1 MRISGTFLNSK
12 IAQRIALILFLAA
25 FIPTILITGLTHN
38 TIDKLVSNHSHERLV
53 DNSQDYALTAFSNLL
68 FARTSLNNLSEML
81 DDSSPT
87 HPAKFEEYN
96 KAMFNSLL
104 LITPEGEVL
113 HQSKSA
119 QYYSQAQYK
128 KAILDAIKEAAPNK
142 TKLLVLPAIA
152 KNSAP
157 IISLILSR
165 DKNASAKNLLIAELN
180 PHLIWG
186 DIGDYSAD
194 ISVCAYR
201 IEGNSKSR
209 LFCSSEENPKFT
221 GSTLPENAG
230 DWELFLR
237 GEFQD
242 KAWIFVSKRLHPLSS
257 SVIGD
262 FLSSYGYLAA
272 AIFSLLLV
280 ALLSLMQIR
289 RTMVPLERLIEGTR
303 NISQGEF
310 TQVQVEGKSEFA
322 ELADSFNGMSAN
334 IKRQLD
340 TLQSLSAIDREMASN
355 LDVNQLINQVI
366 ARTQSLMPAATVCVT
381 RLDEESGAETQCSI
395 SISDKISLVTPRITI
410 PNQELALIKTYDS
423 GRFGH
428 CKKDGEFS
436 HENFLA
442 ELGAKYCWILP
453 IFWQGEMCAFL
464 SITDETA
471 LQQDSPNWDEIR
483 ELAGRI
489 GIAISAQAREDQLL
503 TQAQY
508 DNLTGL
514 PNRILLQDR
523 LRQAIEHSDRN
534 GKPFWLAFIDL
545 DRFKFINDSLGHK
558 AGDQLLSEVAK
569 RLEWTIRDTDT
580 VARFGGDEFIVIL
593 QGDMEDTLRMG
604 ILNRLIQAVEA
615 PFTIEGNEII
625 TTCSAGVSVYPT
637 DARSADVLLSNADI
651 AMYRAK
657 ELGKNNFQFFT
668 QSMNE
673 KVADRLRMETHL
685 RKALEL
691 NELEMFYQPKV
702 DLDTRQIVGME
713 ALIRWNSKELGFIT
727 PSQFISLA
735 EETGLIVPIG
745 EWALKTACKQAVA
758 WRKAGLGKL
767 LMAVNLSMRQFNQ
780 KNLLKSITNILEET
794 GMDAQQLEL
803 ELTESMIMDDA
814 EGAEQILHSIKSLG
828 IHLSI
833 DDFGTGYSSLSYLK
847 NLPVNTLK
855 IDKSFTDDIVLHSDE
870 APIVASIISLAK
882 NLKLNVVAEG
892 VETYEQVRYLSAHG
906 CNEIQGYY
914 FSKPASAESIEIL
927 LEAGKKLEPPHLK
940 LVEAHSSKNAQ

>member
-1 MRISGTFLNSK
+1 MHISGTFLKSK
-12 IAQRIALILFLAA
+12 IAQRIAFILFLAA
-25 FIPTILITGLTHN
+25 FIPTALITGLTHH
-38 TIDKLVSNHSHERLV
+38 TVDKLVTNHSHKELV
-53 DNSQDYALTAFSNLL
+53 DTSKNYALSVFSNLI
-68 FARTSLNNLSEML
+68 FARANLIMLSNEMAASNLTLTEKLDKNNHAIFSV
-81 DDSSPT
+81 
-87 HPAKFEEYN
+87 
-96 KAMFNSLL
+96 L
-104 LITPEGEVL
+104 LITTPEGRILDKTNGAENITQL
-113 HQSKSA
+113 KHKSA
-119 QYYSQAQYK
+119 
-128 KAILDAIKEAAPNK
+128 ILAAIKTAVPDK
-142 TKLLVLPAIA
+142 TKLLFLPA
-152 KNSAP
+152 SANNKP
-157 IISLILSR
+157 STLLILPR
-165 DKNASAKNLLIAELN
+165 FNNAHTKTLLIAEMN
-180 PHLIWG
+180 PQYLWG
-186 DIGDYSAD
+186 DPADYPAD
-194 ISVCAYR
+194 INVCAYR
-201 IEGNSKSR
+201 IDGNSKSK
-209 LFCSSEENPKFT
+209 LFCSSDKHAKFK
-221 GSTLPENAG
+221 GDRQPENIG
-230 DWELFLR
+230 DWELFIR

-242 KAWIFVSKRLHPLSS
+242 NAWSFVSQRQHPVSASPL
-257 SVIGD
+257 GD
-262 FLSSYGYLAA
+262 FLSSYGYIGAA
-272 AIFSLLLV
+272 VFSLLLV

-310 TQVQVEGKSEFA
+310 TQVQVEGNSEFA

-340 TLQSLSAIDREMASN
+340 MLQSLSVIDREMASN
-355 LDVNQLINQVI
+355 LDVNQLVGQVI
-366 ARTQSLMPAATVCVT
+366 SRTQSLMPAATICIT
-381 RLDEESGAETQCSI
+381 HLDEEFGAETQCSI
-395 SISDKISLVTPRITI
+395 SISDKISLVSPRITI
-410 PNQELALIKTYDS
+410 PNQELNLIKTYDS

-428 CKKDGEFS
+428 CTKDGEFA

-464 SITDETA
+464 SIADEIL
-471 LQQDSPNWDEIR
+471 LQENSPNWYEIH

-503 TQAQY
+503 IQAQY

-523 LRQAIEHSDRN
+523 LGQAMEHSDRS
-534 GKPFWLAFIDL
+534 GKPLWLAFIDL

-558 AGDQLLSEVAK
+558 VGDQLLIEVAK

-580 VARFGGDEFIVIL
+580 VARFGGDEFIVIM
-593 QGDMEDTLRMG
+593 QGDMDDTLKIV
-604 ILNRLIQAVEA
+604 ILNRLIKAVEA

-625 TTCSAGVSVYPT
+625 ITCSVGVSVYPT
-637 DARSADVLLSNADI
+637 DAKSSDVLLSNTDI

-691 NELEMFYQPKV
+691 DELEMFYQPKV
-702 DLDTRQIVGME
+702 DLHTKQIVGME
-713 ALIRWNSKELGFIT
+713 ALIRWNSKELGFT
-727 PSQFISLA
+727 SPLQFIPLA

-745 EWALKTACKQAVA
+745 EWALRTACTQAVA

-767 LMAVNLSMRQFNQ
+767 LMAVNLSARQFNQ
-780 KNLLKSITNILEET
+780 KNLLKSITNILEQT

-803 ELTESMIMDDA
+803 ELTESIIMNDA
-814 EGAEQILHSIKSLG
+814 EDSERILHSIKSLG

-847 NLPVNTLK
+847 NLPVDTLK
-855 IDKSFTDDIVLHSDE
+855 IDKSFTDDIVLHNDE

-892 VETYEQVRYLSAHG
+892 VESYEQVRYLSAHG

-914 FSKPASAESIEIL
+914 FSKPAPAESIEML
-927 LEAGKKLEPPHLK
+927 LKADKRLEPPHLK
-940 LVEAHSSKNAQ
+940 LVEAH